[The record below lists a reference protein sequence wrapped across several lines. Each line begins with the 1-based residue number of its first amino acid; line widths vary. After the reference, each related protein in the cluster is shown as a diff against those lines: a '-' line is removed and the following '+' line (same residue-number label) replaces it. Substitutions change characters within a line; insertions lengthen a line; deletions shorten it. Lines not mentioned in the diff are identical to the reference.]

1 MKVVSEKTVK
11 LKRVI
16 TRSGA
21 ELYLI
26 ELEPD
31 HFFIEQNYKKPSRYG
46 IAYKKLKEKY
56 PDFFMFWEI
65 RENRYT
71 GRMLMGTFARREEI
85 DRFITSILEEEE
97 YKEYPVEREEIQ

>member
-1 MKVVSEKTVK
+1 MKVVSEKTVR

-21 ELYLI
+21 ELYVI

-65 RENRYT
+65 RENQYT